1 MKKLI
6 TNPKL
11 LLIDSSFLCF
21 WIWFYFADGRTKQR
35 SLLMSNLELTII
47 AMSFLVSLIQVVP
60 IYKRRNERI
69 ED

>member
-1 MKKLI
+1 MKKLM

-11 LLIDSSFLCF
+11 LPIDLLFMCF
-21 WIWFYFADGRTKQR
+21 WIWFHFADGRSKQR
-35 SLLMSNLELTII
+35 SALMSNLELTII
-47 AMSFLVSLIQVVP
+47 AMSFLVSLMQVVA